1 MIAQRT
7 PDVFIILMIHI
18 RVSVWRDLKILK
30 DLKLLKEGL
39 EGIAEVSI

>member
-7 PDVFIILMIHI
+7 PDVFIILIIHI
-18 RVSVWRDLKILK
+18 RVSVWRDLRIINLFQ
-30 DLKLLKEGL
+30 